1 MKNLDDICEVARFA
15 QKEGLEVFYQPIEQ
29 TYNTPED
36 ARWFTHSETWP
47 LDTEKVVCVVKELR
61 ELKRQGLP
69 IANSP
74 AQLESLPDGVKGLVW
89 IGQCGGADAKFVD
102 AVKPYLGSK
111 KLFGFFLMDDPDPR
125 PISGAAL
132 RAAYCP
138 ASNMKAESDWIH
150 DHAPRAKTFVVLMNL
165 TSRLVPTF
173 GETYAPANSHIDLF
187 GIDPYPCRTELGG
200 CDVAMIERY
209 VKAAEAAGIPR
220 GRMVPIYQAF
230 GGGDW
235 KNESGGQYTM
245 PTAIQLREMLT
256 SWHQLIAA
264 PQFDFAYSWG
274 SQRSDMALEDSR
286 DLKEAFLSR
295 NTTPLVNSQ

>member
-1 MKNLDDICEVARFA
+1 MSKLDLRRPRLAVAAGLLLALAGAIAFSFA
-15 QKEGLEVFYQPIEQ
+15 QRPSPTLHYAPNGNFSKDGHY
-29 TYNTPED
+29 
-36 ARWFTHSETWP
+36 
-47 LDTEKVVCVVKELR
+47 
-61 ELKRQGLP
+61 LP
-69 IANSP
+69 GQAGFNLADVNSP

-220 GRMVPIYQAF
+220 ARMVPIYQAF